1 MRLQIRTVNK
11 IENNNKEK
19 RNQSLFFEIN
29 KTDKISSQN
38 YQEIKQKSKKGDIT
52 TEPSNIKQII
62 R

>member
-1 MRLQIRTVNK
+1 MRLKIRTVNK

-38 YQEIKQKSKKGDIT
+38 YQEIK
-52 TEPSNIKQII
+52 
-62 R
+62 